1 MATEIFTNK
10 SAGESV
16 GIISEIDPAL
26 ANALQIEGA
35 TGVAVV
41 DAIAGVVLLESGK
54 GTGLSLDIAMAIHD
68 AVLYQPHLERGT
80 GSKTMEDVLL
90 TFENE
95 FHILRPL
102 DAESHRKGLFLFL
115 ALDREKGN
123 LAMAR
128 RKLATIA
135 GGLTIPTEMTTEVR
149 PPRQTRASR
158 PPIPTSTE
166 TTTVPVRESAVIQPS
181 VIDTRVLDEDSD
193 DMSPFLQD
201 DVVLKL
207 LGLQ

>member
-1 MATEIFTNK
+1 MATKVFTDK
-10 SAGESV
+10 SEEFT
-16 GIISEIDPAL
+16 SEIDPAL

-54 GTGLSLDIAMAIHD
+54 GIGLALDIAMAIHD
-68 AVLYQPHLERGT
+68 AVLYQPHLERGA
-80 GSKTMEDVLL
+80 GSKAMEDVLF
-90 TFENE
+90 TFEAE
-95 FHILRPL
+95 FQILRPL
-102 DAESHRKGLFLFL
+102 DAESDRKGLFLFL

-135 GGLTIPTEMTTEVR
+135 GGLTIPKEMTTEVR
-149 PPRQTRASR
+149 PPRQTRANR
-158 PPIPTSTE
+158 PVVPTPTE
-166 TTTVPVRESAVIQPS
+166 TTTVPVREAAFTVKPA
-181 VIDTRVLDEDSD
+181 VIDTRVHKDND